1 MQKVARSGKKWQ
13 KGENTIKE
21 IKTALILDTQ
31 NSKMLLPVT
40 IW

>member
-1 MQKVARSGKKWQ
+1 MQKVAGSGIKWQ

-21 IKTALILDTQ
+21 TKTTLILDTQ
-31 NSKMLLPVT
+31 TSKMLLPVT